1 MTTVNKNYF
10 KEIKKLINGL
20 AIKGKDWDLVI
31 MEPFHGFQVKCDG
44 WDAVCHDGS
53 YGHEEGLL
61 EVMGDP
67 VCKNEYD
74 DVEGWLTAEDILKRL
89 E

>member
-1 MTTVNKNYF
+1 MTDINKKYF
-10 KEIKKLINGL
+10 TEIKKLINGL
-20 AIKGKDWDLVI
+20 AVKGIDWDLNI
-31 MEPFHGFQVKCDG
+31 FLNGFQVKCED

-61 EVMGDP
+61 EVMGTT
-67 VCKNEYD
+67 CQNEYD
-74 DVEGWLTAEDILKRL
+74 DVEGWLTADEILKRL